1 MESAFDVCTEDLF
14 NQVFGKN
21 YLSKRLTYMCILY
34 SFQPITMQDFLHCKL
49 SIAIFNQT
57 VKLEEMEKKAGNAEG
72 EVSALRSR
80 LILLQVNF
88 QSLSLNGKFSL
99 YIISSMLGCCKV
111 TLFRRRTTK
120 SKKIASQK
128 PLLNLL
134 VLVLELMERLV
145 FILEL

>member
-14 NQVFGKN
+14 NQV
-21 YLSKRLTYMCILY
+21 LEKRLFEQKIDIMCILY

-49 SIAIFNQT
+49 SIVIFNQT

-88 QSLSLNGKFSL
+88 QSLSLNGKFLL
-99 YIISSMLGCCKV
+99 YLISSMLGCCKV
-111 TLFRRRTTK
+111 TLFRRRTTR

-145 FILEL
+145 FIL

>member
-1 MESAFDVCTEDLF
+1 MSAQRTSLTRFLERK
-14 NQVFGKN
+14 KN
-21 YLSKRLTYMCILY
+21 YLSKRLTHMCILY
-34 SFQPITMQDFLHCKL
+34 SFQPITMQHFLHCKL
-49 SIAIFNQT
+49 SIVIFNQT

-99 YIISSMLGCCKV
+99 YLISSMLGCCKV
-111 TLFRRRTTK
+111 TLFRRRTTR
-120 SKKIASQK
+120 SKKIGSQK